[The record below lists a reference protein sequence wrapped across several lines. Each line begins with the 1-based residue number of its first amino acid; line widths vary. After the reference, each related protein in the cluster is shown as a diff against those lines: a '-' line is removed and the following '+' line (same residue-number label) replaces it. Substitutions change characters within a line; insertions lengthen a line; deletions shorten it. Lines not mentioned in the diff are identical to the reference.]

1 MASRLFKTRSV
12 IVIGGGPAGLMAA
25 EVLMQAGVQVD
36 LYDSMPSTGRKFL
49 VAGRGG
55 LNLTHAESRE
65 QFLSN
70 YGDRQPQ
77 LEPILDQFGPD
88 NLRSWVH
95 GLGFETFVGTSQRV
109 FPVGMKAAPIL
120 HAWLERLRTAGVNFH
135 VRHKWL
141 GWSEDGCLRFSAP
154 DGDRSV
160 FADATILA
168 LGGGSWKRLG
178 STGEW
183 VQILT
188 DCGITVAS
196 LKPSNCGFD
205 VAWSKTFKT
214 RYEGTPLKAVILS
227 FTDSKG
233 HFIRKQGEFIVTL
246 NGVEGSLIYA
256 LSAQLRDEIE
266 AAGKAVINLDM
277 APGWSKQRLIE
288 RLSQPRGSQSLA
300 NHLRKAAKIQ
310 GVKAGLLWEFV
321 PKQKY
326 EDPAYLASIIKELPI
341 PLLAPRPLEEAI
353 SSAGGVAFEELN
365 DQLMIRS
372 LPGIFCAGEMLDWE
386 APTGGYLITAC
397 MASGRFAAQ
406 GALAWLGSVREG

>member
-1 MASRLFKTRSV
+1 
-12 IVIGGGPAGLMAA
+12 
-25 EVLMQAGVQVD
+25 
-36 LYDSMPSTGRKFL
+36 
-49 VAGRGG
+49 
-55 LNLTHAESRE
+55 
-65 QFLSN
+65 
-70 YGDRQPQ
+70 
-77 LEPILDQFGPD
+77 
-88 NLRSWVH
+88 
-95 GLGFETFVGTSQRV
+95 
-109 FPVGMKAAPIL
+109 
-120 HAWLERLRTAGVNFH
+120 
-135 VRHKWL
+135 
-141 GWSEDGCLRFSAP
+141 
-154 DGDRSV
+154 
-160 FADATILA
+160 
-168 LGGGSWKRLG
+168 
-178 STGEW
+178 
-183 VQILT
+183 
-188 DCGITVAS
+188 
-196 LKPSNCGFD
+196 
-205 VAWSKTFKT
+205 
-214 RYEGTPLKAVILS
+214 
-227 FTDSKG
+227 
-233 HFIRKQGEFIVTL
+233 
-246 NGVEGSLIYA
+246 
-256 LSAQLRDEIE
+256 
-266 AAGKAVINLDM
+266 M